1 MKKRIAFLTGTRA
14 DYGKIKPLLR
24 IIQDSSNFDLIVI
37 ATGMHTLAEFG
48 LTINEV
54 IKDNIGELHT
64 FSNQSIGDKMDNVLA
79 NTILRL
85 SETVKT
91 LNLDLLVV
99 HGDRLEA
106 IAGAIVGSFNNLRV
120 AHIEGGEVS
129 GTIDGSIRHAIT
141 KFSHSHFVSNTEA
154 ANRLIQLG
162 ENPQTVFEI
171 GSPDTDA
178 ILNETLPDINET
190 KKHYEIPFEKY
201 GILIFHPVTT
211 EITSLKQQA
220 QNIVEA
226 LIKTN
231 LNYIVIRS
239 NNDSGYKEI
248 EEAYSK
254 LDTNSNFKKFPS
266 IRFESFLSLLK
277 NANFIIG
284 NSSAGIR
291 EAQYF
296 NVPAINIGSRQKNRS
311 KSKHIVN
318 VNPTAEEITRAI
330 REIKPLDASSGVKLD
345 FGMGNSA
352 EIFLN
357 ILNSPEFWNIPIDK
371 TFIDLN

>member
-24 IIQDSSNFDLIVI
+24 KVEDSTDFELIVI

-54 IKDNIGELHT
+54 IKDKIGELHT
-64 FSNQSIGDKMDNVLA
+64 FSNQSIGDKMENVLA
-79 NTILRL
+79 NTISGL
-85 SETVKT
+85 SETIKT

-106 IAGAIVGSFNNLRV
+106 LAGAIVGAFNNLKV

-141 KFSHSHFVSNTEA
+141 KFSHIHFVSNSEA

-162 ENPQTVFEI
+162 EQSNTIFEI
-171 GSPDTDA
+171 GSPDTDS
-178 ILNETLPDINET
+178 IFNDYLPDILET
-190 KKHYEIPFEKY
+190 KSHYEIPFEKY

-211 EITSLKQQA
+211 EIDSLRNQV
-220 QNIVEA
+220 QNIVDA
-226 LIKTN
+226 LIQTK

-239 NNDSGYKEI
+239 NNDSGYSEI
-248 EEAYSK
+248 EAGYKKFEG
-254 LDTNSNFKKFPS
+254 NVNFKKFPS

-277 NANFIIG
+277 NSEFIIG

-296 NVPAINIGSRQKNRS
+296 NTPAINIGSRQKNRS
-311 KSKHIVN
+311 NSNHIINVSPTTEDIIEAVKNIKS
-318 VNPTAEEITRAI
+318 
-330 REIKPLDASSGVKLD
+330 LDFSSGLKLD
-345 FGMGNSA
+345 FGMGNSG
-352 EIFLN
+352 ELFLQ
-357 ILNSPEFWNIPIDK
+357 ILNSQEFWEIPIDK
-371 TFIDLN
+371 TFIDLQ

>member
-24 IIQDSSNFDLIVI
+24 SIQDSSNFDLIVI

-64 FSNQSIGDKMDNVLA
+64 FSNQSIGDNMDNVLA

-91 LNLDLLVV
+91 LDLDLLVV

-141 KFSHSHFVSNTEA
+141 KFSHAHFVSNTEA

-178 ILNETLPDINET
+178 ILNETLPDINKT

-211 EITSLKQQA
+211 EITSLKLQA
-220 QNIVEA
+220 QNIVA
-226 LIKTN
+226 GLIKSN

-239 NNDSGYKEI
+239 NNDLGYKEI
-248 EEAYSK
+248 EEAYKK
-254 LDTNSNFKKFPS
+254 LDGNLQFKKFPS

-277 NANFIIG
+277 NADFIIG

-311 KSKHIVN
+311 NSKHIVN
-318 VNPTAEEITRAI
+318 VNPIAEEII
-330 REIKPLDASSGVKLD
+330 RTIKEIKPLDGSSGVKLD

-352 EIFLN
+352 ELFLN
-357 ILNSPEFWNIPIDK
+357 ILNLPEFWNIPIDK

>member
-1 MKKRIAFLTGTRA
+1 VKKRIAFLTGTRA

-141 KFSHSHFVSNTEA
+141 KFSHGHFVSNTEA

-248 EEAYSK
+248 EEVYSK
-254 LDTNSNFKKFPS
+254 LDTNLHFKKFPS

-318 VNPTAEEITRAI
+318 VNPIAEEITRAI
-330 REIKPLDASSGVKLD
+330 REIKPLDASSGMKLD

>member
-24 IIQDSSNFDLIVI
+24 KVEDSTDFELIVI

-54 IKDNIGELHT
+54 IKDKIGELHT
-64 FSNQSIGDKMDNVLA
+64 FSNQSIGDKMENVLA
-79 NTILRL
+79 NTISGL
-85 SETVKT
+85 SETIKT

-106 IAGAIVGSFNNLRV
+106 LAGAIVGAFNNLKV

-141 KFSHSHFVSNTEA
+141 KFSHIHFVSNSEA

-162 ENPQTVFEI
+162 EQSNTIFEI
-171 GSPDTDA
+171 GSPDTDS
-178 ILNETLPDINET
+178 IFNDYLPDILET
-190 KKHYEIPFEKY
+190 KSHYEIPFEKY

-211 EITSLKQQA
+211 EIDSLRNQV
-220 QNIVEA
+220 QNIVDA
-226 LIKTN
+226 LIQTK

-239 NNDSGYKEI
+239 NNDSGYSEI
-248 EEAYSK
+248 EAGYKKFEG
-254 LDTNSNFKKFPS
+254 NVNFKKFPS

-277 NANFIIG
+277 NSEFIIG

-296 NVPAINIGSRQKNRS
+296 NIPAINIGSRQKNRS
-311 KSKHIVN
+311 NSNHIINVSPTTEDIIEAVKNIKS
-318 VNPTAEEITRAI
+318 
-330 REIKPLDASSGVKLD
+330 LDFSSGLKLD
-345 FGMGNSA
+345 FGMGNSG
-352 EIFLN
+352 ELFLQ
-357 ILNSPEFWNIPIDK
+357 ILNSQEFWEIPIDK
-371 TFIDLN
+371 TFIDLQ

>member
-1 MKKRIAFLTGTRA
+1 VKKRIAFLTGTRA

-141 KFSHSHFVSNTEA
+141 KFSHGHFVSNTEA

-254 LDTNSNFKKFPS
+254 LDSNLHFKKFPS

-318 VNPTAEEITRAI
+318 VNPIAEEITRAI
-330 REIKPLDASSGVKLD
+330 REIKPLDASSGMKLD

-352 EIFLN
+352 ETFLN
-357 ILNSPEFWNIPIDK
+357 IINSPEFWNIPIDK

>member
-24 IIQDSSNFDLIVI
+24 KVEDSTDFELIVI

-54 IKDNIGELHT
+54 IKDKIGELHT
-64 FSNQSIGDKMDNVLA
+64 FSNQSIGDKMENVLA
-79 NTILRL
+79 NTISGL
-85 SETVKT
+85 SETIKT

-106 IAGAIVGSFNNLRV
+106 LAGAIVGAFNNLKV

-141 KFSHSHFVSNTEA
+141 KFSHIHFVSNSEA

-162 ENPQTVFEI
+162 EQSNTIFEI
-171 GSPDTDA
+171 GSPDTDS
-178 ILNETLPDINET
+178 IFNDYLPDIHET
-190 KKHYEIPFEKY
+190 KSHYEIPFEKY

-211 EITSLKQQA
+211 EIDSLRNQV
-220 QNIVEA
+220 QNIVDA
-226 LIKTN
+226 LIQTK

-239 NNDSGYKEI
+239 NNDSGYSEI
-248 EEAYSK
+248 EAGYKKFEGNVK
-254 LDTNSNFKKFPS
+254 FKKFPS

-277 NANFIIG
+277 NSEFIIG

-296 NVPAINIGSRQKNRS
+296 NIPAINIGSRQKNRS
-311 KSKHIVN
+311 NSNHIINVSPITEDIIEAVKNIKS
-318 VNPTAEEITRAI
+318 
-330 REIKPLDASSGVKLD
+330 LDFSSGLKLD
-345 FGMGNSA
+345 FGMGNSG
-352 EIFLN
+352 ELFLQ
-357 ILNSPEFWNIPIDK
+357 ILNSQEFWEIPIDK
-371 TFIDLN
+371 TFIDLQ